1 MGKIEQARI
10 ETSGTIGTQGECVLG
25 SKPKVRRQQQPRSKE
40 KVECDECGKY
50 LSRRSLLEHK
60 KAVHRGE
67 KKLRRGKSCR
77 VKVKC
82 DECGKYLSEMKAL
95 LNHKSLVHRGE
106 NPISCKVNDCLKR
119 LSSDSK
125 LGDHMRK
132 EHGFPKLKCKIE
144 GCESEFSSINEFRR
158 HQYTHQD
165 QTLAECEEC
174 GKRLIPKSLKKH
186 KKLVHQKVTPVE
198 CEVEDCGKQFN
209 RKSHLADHMRMVH
222 GFPKLKCTECTAEFM
237 SESVLVKH
245 RRGHSKVLE

>member
-1 MGKIEQARI
+1 MINTQQAGI
-10 ETSGTIGTQGECVLG
+10 ETSGTIGSQGECVLG
-25 SKPKVRRQQQPRSKE
+25 SKPEVRRQQQLRSKE

-50 LSRRSLLEHK
+50 LSRNSLLVHK
-60 KAVHRGE
+60 KVVHRGE
-67 KKLRRGKSCR
+67 KPRMK

-82 DECGKYLSEMKAL
+82 DECGKYLSDMRAL

-144 GCESEFSSINEFRR
+144 GCESEFSSINEFRS
-158 HQYTHQD
+158 HQNTHQD

-174 GKRLIPKSLKKH
+174 GKKMIPKSLKKH

-198 CEVEDCGKQFN
+198 CEVQDCGKTFN
-209 RKSHLADHMRMVH
+209 GKSYLADHMRMVH

-245 RRGHSKVLE
+245 RRGHSKDLE